1 MAETLKEDRDGQYT
15 LFVKEGQSRYLD
27 ENGFISKA
35 MIDDI
40 REAKY
45 EQLME
50 LEERLRV
57 SRLPYEDLFGIRR
70 GNCTVCEDGCPGYEP
85 NALIV
90 AVPGEF
96 PTFCKTCKCP
106 AHFHKICINLD
117 DVKIP
122 HELKETFQNH
132 NIASKDL
139 NFNCVMLAF

>member
-1 MAETLKEDRDGQYT
+1 
-15 LFVKEGQSRYLD
+15 
-27 ENGFISKA
+27 

-57 SRLPYEDLFGIRR
+57 SRLPYEDLFGIKRR
-70 GNCTVCEDGCPGYEP
+70 FCSVCEDGCPGYEP
-85 NALIV
+85 NTLIV

-96 PTFCKTCKCP
+96 PTFCKACKCP
-106 AHFHKICINLD
+106 AHFHKICVTPD
-117 DVKIP
+117 EVKIP
-122 HELKETFQNH
+122 EELKETFQNH